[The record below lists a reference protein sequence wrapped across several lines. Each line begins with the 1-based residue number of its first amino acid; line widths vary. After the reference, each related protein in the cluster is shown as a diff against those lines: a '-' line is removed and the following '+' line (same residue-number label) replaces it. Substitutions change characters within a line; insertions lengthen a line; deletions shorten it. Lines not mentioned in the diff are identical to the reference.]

1 MLKLNFG
8 EKLIY
13 MYLPFNRY
21 FLSSEQYAVSEL
33 LKASKDGL
41 DIDGEILT
49 YLELAQVNLSF
60 VIKMDN

>member
-1 MLKLNFG
+1 
-8 EKLIY
+8 

-60 VIKMDN
+60 IIKMDN